1 MSEHES
7 LQEEQAGPS
16 GGSNQIEEVFSRFK
30 SYIDGRLETFA
41 ERSLNTHS
49 NEQDSGPDAE
59 AKVFKRETE
68 ASKLKFKGNSKQF
81 LFNSKLE
88 DHCMSA
94 TEILS
99 QGDLEGTKKTI
110 ENIIQ
115 QIQKR
120 QKLIK
125 LADKSE
131 AGWLVVEEYEQEELA
146 EDSDDEKRIRK
157 AQAQALKKRKQ
168 NLQTKSTKRPRF
180 DRPHDHANDDRQLF
194 RGKRFRVNPAFFAY
208 SRACSAITSYPK
220 CNQFVGS
227 FYFIKSVRV
236 KRKIFFMRM
245 NAMKEY
251 ENKFSFVR
259 TTIVCGYAM

>member
-1 MSEHES
+1 MK
-7 LQEEQAGPS
+7 QQAIS
-16 GGSNQIEEVFSRFK
+16 F
-30 SYIDGRLETFA
+30 
-41 ERSLNTHS
+41 
-49 NEQDSGPDAE
+49 
-59 AKVFKRETE
+59 
-68 ASKLKFKGNSKQF
+68 QF
-81 LFNSKLE
+81 KLE

-94 TEILS
+94 KEVLS

-157 AQAQALKKRKQ
+157 AQAQALKKRKH
-168 NLQTKSTKRPRF
+168 NVQTKSTKRLRF
-180 DRPHDHANDDRQLF
+180 DCQHDHANDDRQLF
-194 RGKRFRVNPAFFAY
+194 RGKRLRVNPAFFAY

-220 CNQFVGS
+220 CNQ
-227 FYFIKSVRV
+227 
-236 KRKIFFMRM
+236 M
-245 NAMKEY
+245 
-251 ENKFSFVR
+251 
-259 TTIVCGYAM
+259 